1 MQHRRP
7 LKEDAFRLLE
17 SLNVPVKTILDV
29 GVMSCTAELM
39 EIYNKI
45 PHILMEPIEE
55 FATQIHQIYSRSGID
70 YELLQVAMSSEDGI
84 ATLKTSSVRE
94 GLEITHARIT
104 HDESVGKSIRQVPK
118 RSLNT
123 VVKERDLEIPFL
135 LKIDVDGAELDVLKG
150 AAEILNNCSVICIEV
165 GVHNFAQRANAILAN
180 GFELFDIVDICYYD
194 KRLAQM
200 DMIFVNSKI
209 MKNCGLGI
217 YNKGFDIKKWQ
228 PYYGSFH
235 TPQSAKLKW
244 FRGWR

>member
-7 LKEDAFRLLE
+7 LKADALELLKN
-17 SLNVPVKTILDV
+17 LNVPVRTILDV
-29 GVMSCTAELM
+29 GVMSCTVELL
-39 EIYNKI
+39 EIYNKV

-55 FATQIHQIYSRSGID
+55 FATQIHQIYSKSGID
-70 YELLQVAMSSEDGI
+70 YELLQVAMSSEDGV

-94 GLEITHARIT
+94 GLDITHARIT
-104 HDESVGKSIRQVPK
+104 HNESIGKSFRQVPK
-118 RSLNT
+118 LSLNT

-135 LKIDVDGAELDVLKG
+135 LKIDVDGAELDILKG
-150 AAEILNNCSVICIEV
+150 AAEILDNCSVICIET

-194 KRLAQM
+194 NRLAQM
-200 DMIFVNSKI
+200 DMIFVNSKT
-209 MKNCGLGI
+209 MRDCRLNI

-228 PYYGSFH
+228 PYYGSLH
-235 TPQSAKLKW
+235 TPTPAKSKW